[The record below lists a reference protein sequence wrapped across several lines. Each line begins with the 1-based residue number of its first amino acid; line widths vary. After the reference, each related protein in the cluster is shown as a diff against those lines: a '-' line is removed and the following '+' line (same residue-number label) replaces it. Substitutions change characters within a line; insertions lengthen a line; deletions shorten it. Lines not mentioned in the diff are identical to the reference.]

1 MLEQILVAS
10 VYIVM
15 IIWGLAVVIKGESDK
30 NNRRRK

>member
-15 IIWGLAVVIKGESDK
+15 IIWGLAVVIKGEADK
-30 NNRRRK
+30 NNRRKK

>member
-15 IIWGLAVVIKGESDK
+15 IIWGLAVVIKDETDK
-30 NNRRRK
+30 TNRRKK